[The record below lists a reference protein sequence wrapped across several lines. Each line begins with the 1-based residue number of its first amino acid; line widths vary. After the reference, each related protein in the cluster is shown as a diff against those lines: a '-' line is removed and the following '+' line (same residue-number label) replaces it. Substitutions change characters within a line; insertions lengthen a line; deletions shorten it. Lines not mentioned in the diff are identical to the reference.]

1 MSSEANRRPVFA
13 VKFKPEPHVTDA
25 IRNLRALL
33 KAALRR
39 FGMRAIDVV
48 QEEEPIQ

>member
-1 MSSEANRRPVFA
+1 MSSEANQRPVFR
-13 VKFKPEPHVTDA
+13 VRLRPEPHVTDA

-39 FGMRAIDVV
+39 FGMRAVDVV
-48 QEEEPIQ
+48 QEEEPTQ